1 MGSKIFTVF
10 VQCLVQ
16 NSKNENVCSASFV
29 SESAP
34 IYWEI
39 IEERSVSY
47 QSRNKQN
54 LKLKSNLAIRKLLAG
69 TCKVGVQQAFQLPA
83 RSFMKF

>member
-1 MGSKIFTVF
+1 MVSFLGSKIFSVF

-16 NSKNENVCSASFV
+16 NSKNENVCRASFV

-34 IYWEI
+34 IYWET

-47 QSRNKQN
+47 QTRNKQN
-54 LKLKSNLAIRKLLAG
+54 LKLLSNLAIRKLLAG
-69 TCKVGVQQAFQLPA
+69 TYTDGVQ
-83 RSFMKF
+83 

>member
-1 MGSKIFTVF
+1 MY
-10 VQCLVQ
+10 QCLVQ
-16 NSKNENVCSASFV
+16 NSKNENVCSAIFV

-34 IYWEI
+34 IYWET

-69 TCKVGVQQAFQLPA
+69 TYTDEVQQAYPA
-83 RSFMKF
+83 